1 MSEDGHKKTPNNP
14 EALAVQ
20 NIMKNEGMRNYM
32 WKHLQEA
39 GVFESI
45 FDADSIKHAYNAG
58 KRQHGLVLDDDLRQY
73 APDDYIKMIKENI

>member
-1 MSEDGHKKTPNNP
+1 MSNTKKTPNNP

-39 GVFESI
+39 GVFENI
-45 FDADSIKHAYNAG
+45 FATDPIKHAHNAG
-58 KRQHGLVLDDDLRQY
+58 KRQLGLVLNDDLKTY
-73 APDDYIKMIKENI
+73 APDDYVKMIKENI